1 LGTINIKKKDNMDI
15 IIERSNDLLSKQLS
29 WISAADN
36 KVAPIFAINTA
47 MLGVLAA
54 LIPSIAN
61 WTIFS
66 KIITALSA
74 IPLIASIIFLAL
86 TTFPRLS
93 GPKGSY
99 IYFGSIISKSEET
112 YVNDMMNIGDDV
124 FLKDI
129 LTQTYRNAEI
139 AHSKFNHIKK
149 ALALTFISLPVWLLV
164 VWLLYGIKITI

>member
-1 LGTINIKKKDNMDI
+1 MNK
-15 IIERSNDLLSKQLS
+15 IIEISNVLLSKQLS
-29 WISAADN
+29 FISAADS

-54 LIPSIAN
+54 LIPPIAN

-66 KIITALSA
+66 AIITTLSA
-74 IPLIASIIFLAL
+74 IPLIASMIFLTL
-86 TTFPRLS
+86 VTFPRLS

-99 IYFGSIISKSEET
+99 IYFGGITTKSEDS
-112 YVNDMMNIGDDV
+112 YVNGMMNIEDDV

-139 AHSKFNHIKK
+139 AQSKFNHIKK
-149 ALALTFISLPVWLLV
+149 AMALTFISLPS
-164 VWLLYGIKITI
+164 

>member
-1 LGTINIKKKDNMDI
+1 MNK

-29 WISAADN
+29 FIFAADN

-54 LIPSIAN
+54 LIPPIAN
-61 WTIFS
+61 WTIFGA
-66 KIITALSA
+66 ITTTLSA
-74 IPLIASIIFLAL
+74 IPLIASMIFLTL
-86 TTFPRLS
+86 VTFPRLS

-99 IYFGSIISKSEET
+99 IYFGGITTKSEDS
-112 YVNDMMNIGDDV
+112 YVNGMMNIEDDV

-139 AHSKFNHIKK
+139 AQSKFNHITK
-149 ALALTFISLPVWLLV
+149 AMALTFISLPIWLLA